1 MGEVRCQ
8 GWLCSHSL
16 VKSRTGGRVWV
27 PERAQAAGKGQNMP
41 QE

>member
-8 GWLCSHSL
+8 GWLCSHPWPNPGL
-16 VKSRTGGRVWV
+16 VIGFEV
-27 PERAQAAGKGQNMP
+27 PERAQAAGKGQNMA